1 MIGNI
6 MDKEVE
12 VSLAMKVKRNK
23 NQVKRA
29 GLKVKRARKVG
40 VARKVK
46 RAQRKKIR
54 KKDQILIDNK
64 NIIYKQIFTYL
75 FSFLRQIYLS
85 IFYALLHKMEYP
97 SIF

>member
-1 MIGNI
+1 MTGNI

-12 VSLAMKVKRNK
+12 VSLVMKVKRNK

-29 GLKVKRARKVG
+29 DPKVKRVKKVR
-40 VARKVK
+40 VVRKVK

-54 KKDQILIDNK
+54 KEDQILIDNK

-75 FSFLRQIYLS
+75 F
-85 IFYALLHKMEYP
+85 
-97 SIF
+97 